1 MSQMVAFMADAPRQG
16 WCQYTGTKI
25 DVEVL
30 RLVRA
35 ACALRG
41 IRMQDWLS
49 DLANEAASKELGRK
63 PLKRKPI
70 KPRED

>member
-1 MSQMVAFMADAPRQG
+1 MSQAVSTMSEPSTGGFAE
-16 WCQYTGTKI
+16 YTGTKI

-35 ACALRG
+35 AAALEG

-49 DLANEAASKELGRK
+49 DVANEAASKVLGRK
-63 PLKRKPI
+63 PLKRKPV
-70 KPRED
+70 KPKE